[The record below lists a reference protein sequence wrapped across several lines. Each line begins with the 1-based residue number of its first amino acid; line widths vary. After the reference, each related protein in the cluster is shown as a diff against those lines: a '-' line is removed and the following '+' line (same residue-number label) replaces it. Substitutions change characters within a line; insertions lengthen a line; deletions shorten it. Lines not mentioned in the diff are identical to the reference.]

1 MEVNSEIK
9 NIKAC
14 RKALDEVLQDI
25 KRLDSCREVSISI
38 TKTQEAIMWLGMDL
52 KRIGETNPYPESYN
66 PKSVVIHPTG
76 DGLSF

>member
-38 TKTQEAIMWLGMDL
+38 TKIQEAIMCLGMDL

-66 PKSVVIHPTG
+66 PKSVVIHATG